1 MKIGIRSKMF
11 PSILIVDDE
20 AYIRKIL
27 KDLLTDEGFEVT
39 TAANGYEALKSLE
52 KSHPDLALLDIWMP
66 GIDGIET
73 LKEIKKI
80 APELPI
86 VMITGHGTI
95 DTAVSATK
103 FGAYDFIEKPLSID
117 KVIIT
122 INNALNFRR
131 IEEENKYLKRKSL
144 EKNSISGKS
153 SAVNELRM
161 NIAKV
166 APTDTSILIKGEN
179 GTGKELIART
189 IHQISK
195 RADYPIVTVNCAAI
209 PEEMIETELFGYE
222 RGAFPGAKNRY
233 KGKLE
238 LATQGTLFLDE
249 IGDMS
254 LKTQGKVLRVLEEK
268 KFQRIGGNREIEADF
283 RIIAS
288 TNKNMESEIA
298 AGNFRED
305 LYYRLNVVPV
315 EVPPLRDRKEDIP
328 ILAEIFLHKAS
339 ETCGKPRIM
348 LTDDAAALLNEYNW
362 PGNVRELK
370 NLLERLTIMSSKNLL
385 DVADIPAPYDG
396 QEPVISHRTEESGE
410 HGDRELLVNAVIKSE
425 MDFAAR
431 RVSDCGGNVKMAAES
446 LGITEARLSE
456 LLEIKNR

>member
-1 MKIGIRSKMF
+1 MKNGIRSKMF

-20 AYIRKIL
+20 AYIRKTL
-27 KDLLTDEGFEVT
+27 KDILTDEGFEVT

-52 KSHPDLALLDIWMP
+52 KNHPDLALLDIWMP

-73 LKEIKKI
+73 LKEIKRI
-80 APELPI
+80 APELPV

-153 SAVNELRM
+153 SAVNELRI
-161 NIAKV
+161 NAAKV
-166 APTDTSILIKGEN
+166 APTDSSILIKGEN

-195 RADYPIVTVNCAAI
+195 RADYPLVTVNCAAI

-222 RGAFPGAKNRY
+222 KGAFPGAKNRY

-238 LATQGTLFLDE
+238 MATHGTLFLDE

-254 LKTQGKVLRVLEEK
+254 LKTQGKILRVLEEK

-288 TNKNMESEIA
+288 TNKNMETEISS
-298 AGNFRED
+298 GNFRED

-315 EVPPLRDRKEDIP
+315 DVPPLRDRKEDIP
-328 ILAEIFLHKAS
+328 VLAEIFLLKAS
-339 ETCGKPRIM
+339 EACNKPQIKF
-348 LTDDAAALLNEYNW
+348 TDQALSLLAEYNW

-370 NLLERLTIMSSKNLL
+370 NLVERLTIMSSKNLI
-385 DVADIPAPYDG
+385 DIDDIPVPYNGQKSSELAPAETMNSID
-396 QEPVISHRTEESGE
+396 TEFLE
-410 HGDRELLVNAVIKSE
+410 DALIRFE
-425 MDFAAR
+425 MDFATR
-431 RVSDCGGNVKMAAES
+431 RIQAYSGDTKKAAAS
-446 LGITEARLSE
+446 LGITEERLSE
-456 LLEIKNR
+456 LLENKK

>member
-1 MKIGIRSKMF
+1 MF

-20 AYIRKIL
+20 AYIRKTL

-39 TAANGYEALKSLE
+39 TASNGYEALKSLE
-52 KSHPDLALLDIWMP
+52 KNQPDLALLDIWMP

-80 APELPI
+80 APELPV

-144 EKNSISGKS
+144 EKNSINGKS
-153 SAVNELRM
+153 TAVHELRM
-161 NIAKV
+161 NAGKV
-166 APTDTSILIKGEN
+166 APTDSSILIKGEN

-195 RADYPIVTVNCAAI
+195 RANHPIVTVNCAAI

-222 RGAFPGAKNRY
+222 KGAFPGAKNRY

-238 LATQGTLFLDE
+238 IATKGTLFLDE

-254 LKTQGKVLRVLEEK
+254 LKTQGKILRVLEEK

-288 TNKNMESEIA
+288 TNKNMEAEIA
-298 AGNFRED
+298 SGNFRED
-305 LYYRLNVVPV
+305 LFYRLNVVPV

-328 ILAEIFLHKAS
+328 VLAEIFLHKAS
-339 ETCGKPRIM
+339 EACNKPKINFTEDALSL
-348 LTDDAAALLNEYNW
+348 LTEYNW

-370 NLLERLTIMSSKNLL
+370 NLVERLTIMSSENEITEN
-385 DVADIPAPYDG
+385 DIPAPYNG
-396 QEPVISHRTEESGE
+396 QKSPGHVSTATEESL
-410 HGDRELLVNAVIKSE
+410 DSALSKFE
-425 MDFAAR
+425 MDFAANR
-431 RVSDCGGNVKMAAES
+431 MTVCAGDAKMAAAS
-446 LGITEARLSE
+446 LGITEERLNE
-456 LLEIKNR
+456 LLENKNK